1 MTDAVTLNSN
11 FRSLKIAKA
20 LKCIVSADEM

>member
-20 LKCIVSADEM
+20 LKCTISADEM